1 MIIDEQYLIYENVD
15 KLKKHDLLT
24 MTDSELKS
32 LCGEK
37 YESYKID
44 KKNSERKVNILYG
57 IPAESISGILVGRE
71 YEKNKEVLKELRE
84 LFPHVYI
91 CNLDGLIIID

>member
-1 MIIDEQYLIYENVD
+1 MNCTLTDLCPFFRKRGAAPRAYLIPLPAI
-15 KLKKHDLLT
+15 KRK
-24 MTDSELKS
+24 
-32 LCGEK
+32 
-37 YESYKID
+37 